1 MLQRLTFFCLTMLLM
16 TGCGRR
22 DESLAEVKG
31 DITFCGQ
38 PAVAEVMFEPL
49 SATGQSSGRASTA
62 TSAADGRFRLSV
74 DDSNNGAK
82 VGKHRVTIRIQQ
94 IARPANS
101 PTNKESKLSTGERM
115 VGAIKVA
122 QLSRVVHS
130 GSNQFYF
137 RLTF

>member
-1 MLQRLTFFCLTMLLM
+1 MSRRLTFLLLTMLLM

-94 IARPANS
+94 IARPANTAS
-101 PTNKESKLSTGERM
+101 NKESKLSTGERM
-115 VGAIKVA
+115 VGAIKVV

>member
-49 SATGQSSGRASTA
+49 SSSGRTATA

-101 PTNKESKLSTGERM
+101 PTNKENKLSTGERM
-115 VGAIKVA
+115 VGAIKVV